1 MKSNVLLFGLV
12 LAMGLSACEKID
24 SEEPPIPTVPELTLA
39 EKAKKYTD
47 EHPDIQ
53 SPLIVNALPKSVN
66 VALGTVFVDTFKFGY
81 NAQEQLVQIS
91 TDRGPVLDITLDQTA
106 RKATGRFGKQEL
118 NFQLNQNGLAESAV
132 GFFPSGKEANN
143 QYFYKNGYLVA
154 MTDKLYLTTLKY
166 SGNGDLLEWKGTT
179 HQGERVNISYEY
191 TNYPNTIRQEVTYW
205 TTTHL
210 TFRGDF
216 LGKYSSKLLKKA
228 VISVP
233 SLSGSTFVL
242 DFEYTFDIKG
252 RVSRMLIKRD
262 ALSDVLYE
270 YRY

>member
-1 MKSNVLLFGLV
+1 MKATVLLSVLV
-12 LAMGLSACEKID
+12 LAMGLSACEKIAT
-24 SEEPPIPTVPELTLA
+24 EETPLPTVPELTLA
-39 EKAKKYTD
+39 EKAKKYAD

-66 VALGTVFVDTFKFGY
+66 FSMGSMFMDTFKFGY
-81 NAQEQLVQIS
+81 NAQEQLEQIS
-91 TDRGPVLDITLDQTA
+91 TERGLVFDITLDPTA
-106 RKATGRFGKQEL
+106 QKAIGKFGKQEL

-132 GFFPSGKEANN
+132 GAFPSGKEANN

-154 MTDKLYLTTLKY
+154 ITDKLYLTTLKY
-166 SGNGDLLEWKGTT
+166 SGNGDLLEWKGIT
-179 HQGERVNISYEY
+179 HQGERVNIAYEY
-191 TNYPNTIRQEVTYW
+191 TDYPNTIRQEVTYW
-205 TTTHL
+205 TASHL
-210 TFRGDF
+210 SFRGDF

-228 VISVP
+228 IIGVP
-233 SLSGSTFVL
+233 SLGDNPFVL
-242 DFEYTFDIKG
+242 DFEYTFDSKG